1 MSWKIRYQ
9 IAAGIA
15 KGLAYLHEEC
25 RDCIIHCDIKPQ
37 NILLDASFV
46 PKVADFGF
54 AKLLGRDFSRVLTS
68 MRGTVGYLAPE
79 WISGEA
85 ITTKADVFSYG
96 MVLFEIISGRRNLE
110 HRETSMETYFPMLVA
125 RKLLEGELQGLL
137 TEGLINGVNERELER
152 ACKVA
157 CWCVQGNESSRP
169 TMGEIVKILEGV
181 IDVDMPSVP
190 RYLEVLAEGSNNV
203 KFFSYEATK

>member
-1 MSWKIRYQ
+1 
-9 IAAGIA
+9 
-15 KGLAYLHEEC
+15 
-25 RDCIIHCDIKPQ
+25 
-37 NILLDASFV
+37 
-46 PKVADFGF
+46 
-54 AKLLGRDFSRVLTS
+54 

-110 HRETSMETYFPMLVA
+110 HKETTMETFFPMLVA
-125 RKLLEGELQGLL
+125 RKLLEGEVQALL
-137 TEGLINGVNERELER
+137 GEGLIDGVDERELER
-152 ACKVA
+152 ACKIA

-181 IDVDMPSVP
+181 IDVGMPPVP
-190 RYLEVLAEGSNNV
+190 RYLEVISEGSENV
-203 KFFSYEATK
+203 KFFSYEAAK